1 MKKELNYIN
10 ADCIWYLDNIDYV
23 TLAFKVTIENTDYV
37 LVIDDKQGYIT
48 HQMLDEGQKL
58 NVLLERA
65 IDFQEIVNFKYDVFK
80 ASDMEEA
87 SAENEIE
94 YTEFKKMLRNLK

>member
-23 TLAFKVTIENTDYV
+23 TLAFKVTINEVDYV
-37 LVIDDKQGYIT
+37 LVLDDKKGEIAYK
-48 HQMLDEGQKL
+48 MLDEGQKL
-58 NVLLERA
+58 DVLLERA
-65 IDFQEIVNFKYDVFK
+65 MDFNEIISYRYDVFK

-87 SAENEIE
+87 CAENKIE
-94 YTEFKKMLRNLK
+94 YTEFKKMLRNL